1 MIHFFEPEINLYIW
15 YFLVLSG
22 AVLCIV
28 ALLFLIRNDKREGH
42 SSLLSALLI
51 LFVPIIGPLF
61 YLVRFYKNKKL
72 LALLFLAVST
82 QLYSCNKGDTA
93 IPDKIEN
100 VQLSEKDKAIKERL
114 IEQYG
119 LAELTE
125 TSAAVD
131 GALTFKNL
139 EELDVFLK
147 AMNGIDLNNQ
157 PDLELYQSTNMVSS
171 RYRNSLSNGYIT
183 VSAAAHDDYEID
195 FEGSPIP

>member
-82 QLYSCNKGDTA
+82 QLFGNGVTSSYMG
-93 IPDKIEN
+93 IPFFVPTMPINYD
-100 VQLSEKDKAIKERL
+100 S
-114 IEQYG
+114 
-119 LAELTE
+119 AEFVLLKT
-125 TSAAVD
+125 
-131 GALTFKNL
+131 NL
-139 EELDVFLK
+139 D
-147 AMNGIDLNNQ
+147 
-157 PDLELYQSTNMVSS
+157 
-171 RYRNSLSNGYIT
+171 
-183 VSAAAHDDYEID
+183 
-195 FEGSPIP
+195 